1 MVKKNYPMK
10 TWKTLKNNL
19 FVKIII
25 TKIISLVILL
35 TYLNC
40 NAKHS
45 ESQESLSQVKIKTE
59 TSKEIPI
66 KIKTIDDEFVT
77 LINIETDV
85 INFKIYY
92 FKNDEIAYLKLDKS
106 QDFKPVHFC
115 VNLSS
120 MNEATNNIKLLKKDS
135 FYYLMLPSC
144 SEELPMFHVLKFDNL
159 NYYKDLG
166 VYTFK
171 HDERIFRLGKFKS
184 IKYTLV
190 DNPKGIGIK
199 GTLSGQQFDLS
210 EITEFDSSNKISSQN
225 LNYIKQLTNKDNNQ
239 KNSNSEIN
247 TFLFKKFNFNCS
259 ITKLETEEN
268 YKYLIKMSL
277 INKETNSIQNIDFTP
292 EALYSKSRISN
303 TSSYSYFNPKQ
314 SVIKA
319 SEGIEKYHGL
329 IVLDYNFDGLEDFAI
344 INFEG
349 SNGGPQYA
357 YFKQKSNGQ
366 FELDSSFTN
375 EIRFFPLEINNKE
388 KFLNFGHPS
397 GCCQIETFTVKFL
410 PNKKWKVTES
420 KLEDIK

>member
-1 MVKKNYPMK
+1 MKKIF
-10 TWKTLKNNL
+10 LS
-19 FVKIII
+19 III
-25 TKIISLVILL
+25 GLLVSNCKKEKTNVKSKIVEL
-35 TYLNC
+35 
-40 NAKHS
+40 
-45 ESQESLSQVKIKTE
+45 KTE
-59 TSKEIPI
+59 TLSKHQSNNSVKLKEESSKAEKESFVFSCGTGCAIVYDEVLRKRKENSIEIKYAVTQYI
-66 KIKTIDDEFVT
+66 NDNVENESFETYIFESDEKGYLKSIH
-77 LINIETDV
+77 LINNQ
-85 INFKIYY
+85 INIL
-92 FKNDEIAYLKLDKS
+92 ND
-106 QDFKPVHFC
+106 
-115 VNLSS
+115 
-120 MNEATNNIKLLKKDS
+120 DS
-135 FYYLMLPSC
+135 FIWK
-144 SEELPMFHVLKFDNL
+144 EKFTELGIELF
-159 NYYKDLG
+159 
-166 VYTFK
+166 
-171 HDERIFRLGKFKS
+171 
-184 IKYTLV
+184 
-190 DNPKGIGIK
+190 PKGLI
-199 GTLSGQQFDLS
+199 
-210 EITEFDSSNKISSQN
+210 
-225 LNYIKQLTNKDNNQ
+225 
-239 KNSNSEIN
+239 SNS
-247 TFLFKKFNFNCS
+247 LFKKFEFKHVIS
-259 ITKLETEEN
+259 KLETEEN